1 MSDVYDEILNSSD
14 IQTILEHYGLK
25 VVKNKCQCPFHHDTH
40 PSMSIHPSKGIAK
53 CFACG
58 NGGNAISF
66 IQKYENE
73 INHNPISFK
82 DAMQKAIDIQHLNIS
97 IPKMHNKNVP
107 MTEEQ
112 KRKQRLENALIDSI
126 TLTEANLKV
135 NHPEILNCLEYLK
148 SRKISN
154 ETIKYFHIGYAP
166 QYLTISKELL
176 KHYSLEE
183 LENVGLVKKK
193 VDVFNGRITIPI
205 FDESGRVVGLGAR
218 VTNNDA
224 KPKYLNTKETELF
237 NKSNLLFNYHKAK
250 LYARNDEIIIVEGY
264 MDVISAKQMKM
275 DNVVGIMGTALTEE
289 HINLI
294 KKLNCEVTLCLDNDK
309 AGKEAMIRIIPELLK
324 EKLKVNVLDIG
335 RIGSYKDFGD
345 LQIADI
351 TREKIYNTKISAFT
365 FLLQYKYIK
374 DRELTVENIYD
385 IYQRMIKDEI
395 IKNTRDALKFR
406 EFMVDNTSYTSD
418 EIDKIINPTEIE
430 SKNRINNYKNVFFY
444 NYILGLIKKYATVHQ
459 NQVLLKY
466 IELKKLTIDVVNE
479 TLDDEK
485 YLQDGEL
492 KINICSYIENFILKT
507 ENYINFKND
516 KTFILEN
523 ILNNVQTFN
532 SEGKIVNIN
541 LSIEQKQ
548 IIAKQYNESFNNEVK
563 EYIENN
569 PDEFEEIFISSS
581 INQFTTLFPQTY
593 EKAFKEQAI
602 SNYSDGSMEAIRYA
616 LAYTDE
622 IKSAMS
628 RQYVRN
634 GKYKT
639 LLVFNNNKNV
649 LQLSEKQIR
658 DVEVPKSE
666 ENIKKSQ
673 KENAMSIFVNL
684 SGREKETYKG
694 MYLPIGKEIQV
705 FIPKQLYRRDNERIE
720 ILNDKANEAN
730 MSEYKIDSDKN
741 LREWSGRL
749 TLDDFYKKYSKIY
762 EVQREKEVMV

>member
-1 MSDVYDEILNSSD
+1 M
-14 IQTILEHYGLK
+14 
-25 VVKNKCQCPFHHDTH
+25 
-40 PSMSIHPSKGIAK
+40 
-53 CFACG
+53 
-58 NGGNAISF
+58 
-66 IQKYENE
+66 
-73 INHNPISFK
+73 
-82 DAMQKAIDIQHLNIS
+82 
-97 IPKMHNKNVP
+97 
-107 MTEEQ
+107 
-112 KRKQRLENALIDSI
+112 
-126 TLTEANLKV
+126 
-135 NHPEILNCLEYLK
+135 
-148 SRKISN
+148 
-154 ETIKYFHIGYAP
+154 
-166 QYLTISKELL
+166 
-176 KHYSLEE
+176 
-183 LENVGLVKKK
+183 
-193 VDVFNGRITIPI
+193 
-205 FDESGRVVGLGAR
+205 
-218 VTNNDA
+218 
-224 KPKYLNTKETELF
+224 
-237 NKSNLLFNYHKAK
+237 
-250 LYARNDEIIIVEGY
+250 
-264 MDVISAKQMKM
+264 
-275 DNVVGIMGTALTEE
+275 
-289 HINLI
+289 
-294 KKLNCEVTLCLDNDK
+294 
-309 AGKEAMIRIIPELLK
+309 
-324 EKLKVNVLDIG
+324 
-335 RIGSYKDFGD
+335 
-345 LQIADI
+345 
-351 TREKIYNTKISAFT
+351 
-365 FLLQYKYIK
+365 
-374 DRELTVENIYD
+374 
-385 IYQRMIKDEI
+385 
-395 IKNTRDALKFR
+395 
-406 EFMVDNTSYTSD
+406 
-418 EIDKIINPTEIE
+418 
-430 SKNRINNYKNVFFY
+430 
-444 NYILGLIKKYATVHQ
+444 
-459 NQVLLKY
+459 
-466 IELKKLTIDVVNE
+466 
-479 TLDDEK
+479 
-485 YLQDGEL
+485 

-507 ENYINFKND
+507 ENYFNFKND